1 MSTTAA
7 ALLCAAALCSA
18 LAALVGSVVAASLEV
33 NAAVFNVRD
42 FGATGDGVTKDTA
55 AVQRAVDAASSAG
68 GGEVLLPKGTYL
80 CG

>member
-1 MSTTAA
+1 MKKSV
-7 ALLCAAALCSA
+7 
-18 LAALVGSVVAASLEV
+18 ALVGSVVAASLAV

-42 FGATGDGVTKDTA
+42 FGATGDGVTKDAA